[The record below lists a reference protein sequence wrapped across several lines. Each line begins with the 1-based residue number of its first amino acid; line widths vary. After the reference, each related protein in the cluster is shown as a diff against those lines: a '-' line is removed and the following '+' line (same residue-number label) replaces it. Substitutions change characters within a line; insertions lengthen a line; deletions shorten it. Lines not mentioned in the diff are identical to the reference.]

1 MRDDKLVLVNSD
13 LHRRIKIRC
22 AMAGIS
28 IKDWVES
35 VLTDALDRRLVDS
48 REEYI
53 TKGEDNA

>member
-22 AMAGIS
+22 AMTGIS